1 MTTPAPRSD
10 DDGETGG
17 ALAGLAWALRRDLK
31 LAFRTRSEL
40 AVQLLF
46 YAIVVTLF
54 PLATTPER
62 TLLSTMGPGV
72 LWVAALLASLLSL
85 PRIFA
90 LDQADGTLE
99 QMALSPWPLP
109 AIVSGKIL
117 AHWLTTGLPVV
128 LLSPLAALQYG
139 LDKEH
144 RLTATAV
151 TTPEGET
158 FLPIPFASREVHV
171 VAGLADDAAIER
183 LSGVP
188 DVALAR

>member
-1 MTTPAPRSD
+1 M
-10 DDGETGG
+10 
-17 ALAGLAWALRRDLK
+17 
-31 LAFRTRSEL
+31 
-40 AVQLLF
+40 
-46 YAIVVTLF
+46 VTLF

-128 LLSPLAALQYG
+128 VLAPLAALQYG
-139 LDKEH
+139 LDGIAIGV
-144 RLTATAV
+144 L
-151 TTPEGET
+151 
-158 FLPIPFASREVHV
+158 
-171 VAGLADDAAIER
+171 VAGLALGTPILSLLGAIGAA
-183 LSGVP
+183 LTLGVRGAGGL
-188 DVALAR
+188 VALLVLPLYVPVLIFGAGAVDAVRAGIAVDANLSLLGAGLIAAALGSPFAAAAAVRIALD